1 MCWENWTAIYRR
13 MKLDHSLTPYT
24 EINSKWMKDL
34 DVRQESIKILEGNI
48 GCNLFDIG
56 HSNFLLDTSPKARE
70 TKEKMNL
77 WDFIKIESFCT
88 AKETATNTKRQAT
101 EWGTIFANG
110 TTDKG
115 LVSEVYKELLKLSPR
130 ETNNHI
136 KKWAEDMNRRCSNE
150 DIQMAN
156 RHMKKCSKS
165 LAIREIQI
173 KTTLRYHLTPVR
185 MAKIE

>member
-1 MCWENWTAIYRR
+1 
-13 MKLDHSLTPYT
+13 
-24 EINSKWMKDL
+24 MKDL

-56 HSNFLLDTSPKARE
+56 HSNFLLDTPPKARE

-88 AKETATNTKRQAT
+88 AKEAAKNTKRQGT
-101 EWGTIFANG
+101 EWETIFANG

-136 KKWAEDMNRRCSNE
+136 KKWAEDMNRHCSNE
-150 DIQMAN
+150 DIPVVN
-156 RHMKKCSKS
+156 RHLKKSSKS

-173 KTTLRYHLTPVR
+173 GKN
-185 MAKIE
+185 